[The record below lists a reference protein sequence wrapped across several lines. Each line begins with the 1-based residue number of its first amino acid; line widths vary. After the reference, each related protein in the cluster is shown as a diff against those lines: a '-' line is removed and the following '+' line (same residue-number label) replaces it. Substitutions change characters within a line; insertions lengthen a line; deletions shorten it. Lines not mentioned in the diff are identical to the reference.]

1 VDDPLQRRDIA
12 LLRADNPGPFTLDGT
27 NTWLV
32 GRDPCWIVD
41 PGPAQSAHVA
51 AVLAEAAR
59 RGGIGGIALTHD
71 HDDHAGAA
79 IAVRDGAGGLAGAGA
94 GAATAAHRPAIGAAR
109 RPGAGAALAGD
120 APGPPHVLAGGDA
133 CGPPHVLAGGDAC
146 GLPHVLADGDA
157 FGPLRV
163 LATPGHATDH
173 LAFVFEDV
181 CFTGDAVLAQSSVFV
196 APDPGALRAY
206 LAALERLRT
215 LDLALLCTG
224 HGPPVT
230 DPAALLDRYLAHRRD
245 RERRLVAALA
255 DGLRATGE
263 LLDRVWDDAPPSLRL
278 AATATLAAH
287 LDKLDEDGLLPAD
300 VERPPWPPPG
310 GLRPV
315 V

>member
-1 VDDPLQRRDIA
+1 MTDADAA
-12 LLRADNPGPFTLDGT
+12 LARHDVALVRADNPGPFTLDGT

-41 PGPAQSAHVA
+41 PGPALDAHVA

-59 RGGIGGIALTHD
+59 RGGAGGIVLTHD
-71 HDDHAGAA
+71 HGDHAGAA
-79 IAVRDGAGGLAGAGA
+79 GAVR
-94 GAATAAHRPAIGAAR
+94 AATGVRVGAAR
-109 RPGAGAALAGD
+109 WEGAD
-120 APGPPHVLAGGDA
+120 VT
-133 CGPPHVLAGGDAC
+133 
-146 GLPHVLADGDA
+146 LADGDA

-173 LAFVFEDV
+173 LAFVAGDV

-196 APDPGALRAY
+196 APDPGALRGY
-206 LAALERLRT
+206 LAALERLRA

-255 DGLRATGE
+255 DGLRTADD

-287 LDKLDEDGLLPAD
+287 LGKLDEEGRLPAD
-300 VERPPWPPPG
+300 VQRPQWPPPG

>member
-1 VDDPLQRRDIA
+1 MDDPLRLRDIA
-12 LLRADNPGPFTLDGT
+12 LVPADNPGPFTLTGT
-27 NTWLV
+27 NTWIA

-41 PGPAQSAHVA
+41 PGPALDEHVA

-59 RGGIGGIALTHD
+59 RGGVGGIALTHD
-71 HDDHAGAA
+71 HGDHAGATP
-79 IAVRDGAGGLAGAGA
+79 AVREGARCGRVARACDAEGW
-94 GAATAAHRPAIGAAR
+94 PPVGAAR
-109 RPGAGAALAGD
+109 WPAAD
-120 APGPPHVLAGGDA
+120 V
-133 CGPPHVLAGGDAC
+133 
-146 GLPHVLADGDA
+146 VLADGDA

-173 LAFVFEDV
+173 LAFVFDDV

-196 APDPGALRAY
+196 APDPGALRGY
-206 LAALERLRT
+206 LAALERLRE

-224 HGPPVT
+224 HGPPVL

-245 RERRLVAALA
+245 REQRLVAALA
-255 DGLRATGE
+255 DGLRDVDE

-287 LDKLDEDGLLPAD
+287 LGKLDEEGRLPDG
-300 VERPPWPPPG
+300 VQRPPWPPPG